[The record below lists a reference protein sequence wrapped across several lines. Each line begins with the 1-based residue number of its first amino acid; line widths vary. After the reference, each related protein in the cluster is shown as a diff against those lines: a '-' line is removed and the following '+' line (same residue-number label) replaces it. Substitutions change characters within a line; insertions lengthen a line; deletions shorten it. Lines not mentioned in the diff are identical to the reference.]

1 VQESF
6 AARGYAFSSTNLF
19 KDGFRINSGIMPEVS
34 SLEKV
39 EILKGSAAILY
50 GQVAPG
56 GILNMV
62 TKQPKFQFGGEV
74 SMLAGSYDLY
84 KPSFDIYF
92 GLFDIPR
99 KWNI

>member
-1 VQESF
+1 MMAS
-6 AARGYAFSSTNLF
+6 AS
-19 KDGFRINSGIMPEVS
+19 ISGVMPEVS

-62 TKQPKFQFGGEV
+62 TQGTEI
-74 SMLAGSYDLY
+74 S
-84 KPSFDIYF
+84 I
-92 GLFDIPR
+92 R
-99 KWNI
+99 R